1 MAALA
6 FFEVLLAKDRGD
18 TWVAVDVQGA
28 DPNSFAKVVYLPS
41 LTAVYGRYNYSWM
54 LLTIYKVTYNLGNP
68 SAEKS
73 IGISLEV

>member
-28 DPNSFAKVVYLPS
+28 DPKTFAQVVYVCLH
-41 LTAVYGRYNYSWM
+41 L
-54 LLTIYKVTYNLGNP
+54 NL
-68 SAEKS
+68 
-73 IGISLEV
+73 